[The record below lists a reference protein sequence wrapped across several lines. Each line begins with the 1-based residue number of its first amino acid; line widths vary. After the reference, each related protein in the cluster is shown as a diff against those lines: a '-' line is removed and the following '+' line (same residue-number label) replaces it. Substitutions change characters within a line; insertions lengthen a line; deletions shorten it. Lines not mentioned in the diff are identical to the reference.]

1 MNQIEVV
8 GARIHNLKNINVSIP
23 KNKIIAI
30 TGVSGSGKSSLA
42 FDILFEEGMRRYL
55 QSIGLPAKVEKEKPF
70 DLLSGLSPTVAVEQ
84 RTARIVSPRSTVGT
98 KTTLYT
104 FLRHLFALE
113 STKLC
118 QICQVPVDRD
128 LSCPT
133 CGMKAVNLEIKHF
146 SFNEPSGMCLECKGR
161 GYIAEFREEKL
172 IPDPAKNLLEIC
184 ASGSAAFGDMKNFT
198 IGLADVM
205 GFDINTPYN
214 ELPQKIQD
222 IFLYGTDKKMQFKWK
237 SRRFEGLIET
247 KFEGIIP
254 HLERAMAKTTSAYRR
269 NKIEKNFMTKVTCPD
284 CHGFK
289 VNDQARTALINGK
302 HIGELGTMTI
312 TELIK
317 FLKNLD
323 DTHVRTSHGKALKNE
338 IIKRLEKSLL
348 VGLSYLSLNRSMTT
362 LSGGELQRLSLMSHL
377 DAGLDSLVFILDE
390 PSMGMHELEKNSLM
404 TILEEIKELG
414 NSVIIVEHDR
424 NIISKTDQ
432 IIDLGPGAGRL
443 GGKIVSQGSLEEI
456 KKNEK
461 SLTGKFMSGEL
472 QLPQKASTD
481 RRKVTESTGSLLLK
495 DVATNNLKNI
505 DVKIPLGFMVG
516 IAGVSG
522 SGKSSLISETLVPLL
537 QEHFNQKN
545 GDEEGFVQIDEIKG
559 KLSGWEDIS
568 DCIVVSQSPIGRTKT
583 SNPVSYIG
591 IWDDIR
597 KLFAKQGIAKSRK
610 YSPGHFSFNSD
621 KGRCPQCK
629 GSGFID
635 LQISF
640 FTKIDLPCEECDGTG
655 YLLEILEVKYK
666 GRNIHEILNL
676 TVSESLKV
684 FKNEEKIV
692 NHLKILD
699 DIGMGYIT
707 LGQPATTLSGG
718 EAQRIKLAK
727 ELGRARKKKTLYVLD
742 EPTTGLHYNDI
753 LKLIT
758 LLDQLVNQGNT
769 VLIIEHDVDV
779 LSYVDYII
787 ELGPEGGPEGGKVI
801 ATGSPEDL
809 KKIEQSKT
817 APFLLSQSIKA

>member
-1 MNQIEVV
+1 MNQIKVV
-8 GARIHNLKNINVSIP
+8 GARIHNLKNINVNIP
-23 KNKIIAI
+23 KSQIIAI

-55 QSIGLPAKVEKEKPF
+55 QSIGLPPKVEKEKPF

-98 KTTLYT
+98 KTTIYT
-104 FLRHLFALE
+104 LLRHLFALE
-113 STKLC
+113 SIKTC
-118 QICQVPVDRD
+118 QICQIPVDID

-133 CGMKAVNLEIKHF
+133 CGMKAINLEIKHF
-146 SFNEPSGMCLECKGR
+146 SYNEPSGMCLECKGR

-172 IPDPAKNLLEIC
+172 IPDPTKNLLEIC

-205 GFDINTPYN
+205 EFDINTPYN
-214 ELPQKIQD
+214 RLPQKIQD

-269 NKIEKNFMTKVTCPD
+269 NKIEKNFMTKVTCPS
-284 CHGFK
+284 CHGYK
-289 VNDQARTALINGK
+289 VNEQARTALINEK

-312 TELIK
+312 AELIK
-317 FLKNLD
+317 FLKDLD
-323 DTHVRTSHGKALKNE
+323 SHVKTSHGKALKNE
-338 IIKRLEKSLL
+338 IIKRLEKSKL

-377 DAGLDSLVFILDE
+377 DAGLDSLIFILDE

-404 TILEEIKELG
+404 TILSEIKELG

-424 NIISKTDQ
+424 NIISKADQ
-432 IIDLGPGAGRL
+432 IIDLGPGAGIN
-443 GGKIVSQGSLEEI
+443 GGEIIFQGSLEEI
-456 KKNEK
+456 KKNKK
-461 SLTGKFMSGEL
+461 SYTGKFMSGEL
-472 QLPQKASTD
+472 QLP
-481 RRKVTESTGSLLLK
+481 RKKPTEKRKILKSAGFLVLK
-495 DVATNNLKNI
+495 DVTTNNLKNI
-505 DVKIPLGFMVG
+505 EIKIPLGIMVG
-516 IAGVSG
+516 VAGVSG

-537 QEHFNQKN
+537 QEHFNKKN
-545 GDEEGFVQIDEIKG
+545 GEEEGYIQIDEIKG
-559 KLSGWEDIS
+559 KLSGWEEVS

-597 KLFAKQGIAKSRK
+597 KLFAKQRVARTRK

-621 KGRCPQCK
+621 KGRCPHCK
-629 GSGFID
+629 GGGFID

-666 GRNIHEILNL
+666 ERNIHEILNL
-676 TVSESLKV
+676 TVSESLEI
-684 FKNEEKIV
+684 FKNEEKII
-692 NHLKILD
+692 NHLNILD

-753 LKLIT
+753 LKTIT
-758 LLDQLVNQGNT
+758 LLDKLVNQGNT

-779 LSYVDYII
+779 LSYVDYLI
-787 ELGPEGGPEGGKVI
+787 ELGPQGGPEGGEVI
-801 ATGSPEDL
+801 ATGSPEDI
-809 KKIEQSKT
+809 KKIKQSKVAT
-817 APFLLSQSIKA
+817 FLVH

>member
-8 GARIHNLKNINVSIP
+8 GARIHNLKNINVNIP
-23 KNKIIAI
+23 KNKIIVI

-55 QSIGLPAKVEKEKPF
+55 SSIGVPPKVEKEKPF

-84 RTARIVSPRSTVGT
+84 RTARMLSPRSTVGT
-98 KTTLYT
+98 KTTIYT
-104 FLRHLFALE
+104 LLRHLFALE
-113 STKLC
+113 SLKLC
-118 QICQVPVDRD
+118 QICQVPVDAD

-172 IPDPAKNLLEIC
+172 IPDPTKNLLEIC

-198 IGLADVM
+198 IGLAEVM
-205 GFDINTPYN
+205 EFDINTPYN
-214 ELPQKIQD
+214 ELPPKIQD

-237 SRRFEGLIET
+237 SRRFEGLIEA

-289 VNDQARTALINGK
+289 VNNQARTALINGK

-312 TELIK
+312 AELIN
-317 FLKNLD
+317 FLKETDSYLK
-323 DTHVRTSHGKALKNE
+323 TSHGKALKNE
-338 IIKRLEKSLL
+338 IVKRLEKSTL

-377 DAGLDSLVFILDE
+377 DAGLDSLIFILDE

-404 TILEEIKELG
+404 AILTEIKDLG
-414 NSVIIVEHDR
+414 NSVIIVEHDK
-424 NIISKTDQ
+424 NIISKADQ
-432 IIDLGPGAGRL
+432 IIDLGPGAGRI
-443 GGKIVSQGSLEEI
+443 GGEIVFQGSLEEI
-456 KKNEK
+456 MKDDK
-461 SLTGKFMSGEL
+461 SLTGKFMNGAL
-472 QLPQKASTD
+472 KLPQKNSTEH
-481 RRKVTESTGSLLLK
+481 RKLMQSTSFLVLK
-495 DVATNNLKNI
+495 NVKTNNLKNI
-505 DVKIPLGFMVG
+505 EVKIPLGIMVG

-545 GDEEGFVQIDEIKG
+545 GDMAEEEFVQIDEIQG
-559 KLSGWEDIS
+559 KLSGWEEIS

-597 KLFAKQGIAKSRK
+597 KLFAKQQLAKSRK

-621 KGRCPQCK
+621 KGRCPHCK
-629 GSGFID
+629 GGGFID

-655 YLLEILEVKYK
+655 YLQEILEVKYK

-676 TVSESLKV
+676 TVTEALDV
-684 FKNEEKIV
+684 FKTEEKIL
-692 NHLKILD
+692 NYLMILD

-727 ELGRARKKKTLYVLD
+727 ELGRARKRKTLYVLD

-758 LLDQLVNQGNT
+758 LLDKLVDQGNT
-769 VLIIEHDVDV
+769 VLIIEHDIDV

-787 ELGPEGGPEGGKVI
+787 ELGPEGGPAGGEII
-801 ATGSPEDL
+801 ATGSPEEI
-809 KKIEQSKT
+809 KKIKQSKIAT
-817 APFLLSQSIKA
+817 FLIQ